1 MYTFNSCKA
10 LLIILMLKGA
20 ILREIIIIIIIE
32 FTRTEYQNKN
42 PSKPL
47 NGA

>member
-32 FTRTEYQNKN
+32 FTRTEYQNQK
-42 PSKPL
+42 SK
-47 NGA
+47 